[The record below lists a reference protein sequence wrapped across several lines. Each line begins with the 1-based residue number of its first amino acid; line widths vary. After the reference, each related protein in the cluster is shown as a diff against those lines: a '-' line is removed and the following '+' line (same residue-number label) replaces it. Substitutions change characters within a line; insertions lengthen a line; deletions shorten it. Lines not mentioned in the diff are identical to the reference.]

1 MPGMVGTDGGSPIEN
16 GISPIENG
24 VSPIKNGKSPSR
36 LKTGILWGLVFLAA
50 YGLVAFEARQKGEK
64 GSVRATTYSAS
75 RGGYKA
81 LYLWLRE
88 LDIPIKRW
96 SKSLRE
102 LPQEASSILIA
113 DPEVG
118 PGRGELKAL
127 DLWVKNGGTL
137 TLVVR
142 PPNVFLE
149 YFGLRAERSK
159 SKNNE
164 REVLFQPGSY
174 TRGVERIQSKGHSG
188 LNSDR
193 PEWVF
198 HLRDKWGGLLAVKNH
213 GKGHVIALSD
223 PILFSNGALREGDH
237 AALGLNLLLTH
248 RGEGSLLVD
257 EYHHG
262 YGRATSVLSHLGQS
276 RAFAPF
282 LQGMVLLL
290 ILWAGIGRRFG
301 PPRSPSRE
309 ETQTSMA
316 YFKAIGQL
324 FQRAEARN
332 LALETSVRW
341 IQDESKKLLVDKDPV
356 FQKRIQEEKSNL
368 KKRELTDR
376 ELLLQVRGLHE
387 ALEAARRKVS

>member
-1 MPGMVGTDGGSPIEN
+1 MRVTQQM
-16 GISPIENG
+16 G
-24 VSPIKNGKSPSR
+24 VFRQPPR
-36 LKTGILWGLVFLAA
+36 HPWLKTGILWGLIFLAA
-50 YGLVAFEARQKGEK
+50 YGLVALEARQKGEK
-64 GSVRATTYSAS
+64 GPGRSTTYSAS
-75 RGGYKA
+75 SGGYKA
-81 LYLWLRE
+81 LYLWLRD
-88 LDIPIKRW
+88 LGVPIRRW
-96 SKSLRE
+96 LKSLRD
-102 LPQEASSILIA
+102 LPKEASSILIA

-127 DLWVKNGGTL
+127 DQWVKNGGTL
-137 TLVVR
+137 ILVVR

-149 YFGLRAERSK
+149 YFGLRAERPK

-174 TRGVERIQSKGHSG
+174 TRGVERIQSKGHPG

-213 GKGHVIALSD
+213 GQGHVIALSD

-301 PPRSPSRE
+301 PPRSPCME

-356 FQKRIQEEKSNL
+356 FQKRIQEEKSKL

-387 ALEAARRKVS
+387 ALEAVRKKVS